1 MSIGSVLNTG
11 IQGVQTGVRG
21 MEQAAQ
27 EIVQA
32 GSSNSTNGGSGDF
45 VEPIMDLKLYENSVE
60 ASAKVIKTADEMIGT
75 LLDTMA

>member
-32 GSSNSTNGGSGDF
+32 GSSNSTNSGAGDF

>member
-11 IQGVQTGVRG
+11 IQGVQAGVRG
-21 MEQAAQ
+21 MEQSAQ
-27 EIVQA
+27 NIVKA
-32 GSSNSTNGGSGDF
+32 GTGENASGDF

-60 ASAKVIKTADEMIGT
+60 ASTKVIKTADEMIGT